1 MILSVHECGSQGN
14 VAHFTWRKQKPNTP
28 EQLVLSANTASHNH
42 LFLLFKTSTPT
53 PLPSN
58 LHHNQLSQHHNPTP
72 APPPAQNATTLQT
85 LRCVFTISIGGA
97 VIGIDEGIIAT
108 VIAQASFSKYM
119 FPPNTKIPQQQQK
132 QRGNTLLGA
141 IGSLSAGFI
150 LAKYG
155 RKAL

>member
-1 MILSVHECGSQGN
+1 MNAAHKATWHISPGGN
-14 VAHFTWRKQKPNTP
+14 RNR
-28 EQLVLSANTASHNH
+28 
-42 LFLLFKTSTPT
+42 T
-53 PLPSN
+53 PLNSWFFLQTP
-58 LHHNQLSQHHNPTP
+58 HPTTIFFFYSK
-72 APPPAQNATTLQT
+72 PPPLLPFHQTSITTNFPSTTTQPQHPHRPKMLPRSKL